1 MMARLL
7 LLLSVVVLLSGC
19 PHRAQI
25 QSQASEP
32 PLMAKVKQSRP
43 VASFN
48 RVYIDGKIDV
58 TLHTGASKPHV
69 IVTADPRDLPY
80 VTTTVYN
87 GSLHVTI
94 GAGYPHFGRV
104 NVEIFG
110 HYLNDFEYHGA
121 GVIKARGLRTS
132 LLDLLL
138 DNQGETRL
146 QGNIGLHQLK
156 VMGSGYTEIRGI
168 QSAGL
173 LISLSGKAK
182 VRLAGVVNISHL
194 DLNKDSWLSLYWVKS
209 RLLTIRARDNSKL
222 QLAGVAD
229 KLDVELWGTA
239 QFKGRYLRAE
249 RAFVKTHDKSVAEI
263 SAVKRQH
270 TLARDASDI
279 QFFNIPVMKADFM
292 ANDGAVLDMRD
303 LSLPFIQE
311 YNQYNK

>member
-1 MMARLL
+1 MIARLL
-7 LLLSVVVLLSGC
+7 LLLSIVVLFSGC
-19 PHRAQI
+19 SHKAQVQT
-25 QSQASEP
+25 QSLGP
-32 PLMAKVKQSRP
+32 FMANVKQSRA

-48 RVYIDGKIDV
+48 RVYVDGKIDV
-58 TLHTGASKPHV
+58 TFHTGSSSPHV
-69 IVTADPRDLPY
+69 IVTADPRDLSY

-104 NVEIFG
+104 KIEIYS

-121 GVIKARGLRTS
+121 GIIKAQGLRTS

-138 DNQGETRL
+138 DNQGETKL

-173 LISLSGKAK
+173 LINLSGKAK
-182 VRLAGVVNISHL
+182 VRLAGVVNISRL

-229 KLDVELWGTA
+229 KLDVELWGAA

-292 ANDGAVLDMRD
+292 ANNGAVLDMRD
-303 LSLPFIQE
+303 LNSPFIQE